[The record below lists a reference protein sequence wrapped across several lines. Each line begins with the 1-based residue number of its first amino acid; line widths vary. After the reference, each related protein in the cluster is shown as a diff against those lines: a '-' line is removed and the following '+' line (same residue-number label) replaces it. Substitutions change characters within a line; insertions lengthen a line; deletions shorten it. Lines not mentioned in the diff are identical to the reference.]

1 MNEYNTDN
9 GSMDSLAQRVRSRE
23 QLEDIFRTLALK
35 NGGKARVREM
45 AVPNRAIILAHI
57 IGTSTDPVYTN
68 LAINIGFHDED
79 DPTGRAIGVLRMN
92 PWETVVIGADV
103 ATKAASID
111 IGFMDRFSGALI
123 ITGER
128 EDVVTAVTAVVDFFR
143 DEMHYDCCPVTWR

>member
-23 QLEDIFRTLALK
+23 LALK